1 MRSVAGRS
9 MIRMLLKRTVS
20 HKKSLGRRLTAISL
34 VSLLFFTSA
43 FVFAGSL
50 PGQTRTSVAVQA
62 AEEPAP
68 VPYQPELS
76 VELAAHSAIAIETG
90 RMRRLYAKNADILMN
105 IPSASKIMTA
115 LIACERLSLD
125 TPITISKVA
134 AEAAAKETTGDDVV
148 LHNGDKYPLE
158 YLLLRLIF
166 YNSDAAALAIAEQI
180 SGVEETFVELMNA
193 KAVSYELKDTVYRNS
208 TGQPIVL
215 PAEQPEVTGQPEPSV
230 APASEAPP
238 LQYTTVSDLARLV
251 SLAMLDEDF
260 AKILRTDSEYL
271 VLDGEVLVAM
281 RNAVQSI
288 WTLSENRVTGAFYC
302 ESQSQSYLITI
313 GKVNDISLVM
323 VTAAGSISGRLSDT
337 LNLIAA
343 IGESYVQTRLVEA
356 GEAFSV
362 EKEQTTDGEV
372 FGLIYKRNVLYIHP
386 RNDLFLV
393 SPIQYNSFGPHR
405 RPIELGMTVGQVV
418 FTLKDGTVIAV
429 DVGPDRQI
437 LSSITL
443 VNQALNILQK
453 NDNLLFVLMIS
464 CSLLMLGMLVHVM
477 RRMIRLIRLQI
488 LLRLEKR
495 SRR

>member
-1 MRSVAGRS
+1 MNARRTGSP
-9 MIRMLLKRTVS
+9 LK
-20 HKKSLGRRLTAISL
+20 HPCRRWMAVSL
-34 VSLLFFTSA
+34 VSLLLIAATA
-43 FVFAGSL
+43 VFAMAV
-50 PGQTRTSVAVQA
+50 QTRPSLTLLASEQPT
-62 AEEPAP
+62 PA
-68 VPYQPELS
+68 PYQPELEI
-76 VELAAHSAIAIETG
+76 ELAAHSAIAVETG

-115 LIACERLSLD
+115 LIACERLSLN

-134 AEAAAKETTGDDVV
+134 AEAGAKETTGDDVI
-148 LHNGDKYPLE
+148 LHNGDKYPLQ

-166 YNSDAAALAIAEQI
+166 YDSDAAALAIAEQI
-180 SGVEETFVELMNA
+180 SGIEETFVELMNA
-193 KAVSYELKDTVYRNS
+193 KAASFELKDTIFRNS
-208 TGQPIVL
+208 TGQPIVI
-215 PAEQPEVTGQPEPSV
+215 PSDDQK
-230 APASEAPP
+230 SEADPKPTGVPGAEPIP

-251 SLAMLDEDF
+251 SQAMLDDDF
-260 AKILRTDSEYL
+260 AKIIRTDSEYL

-288 WTLSENRVTGAFYC
+288 WTLSENQVTGAFYC
-302 ESQSQSYLITI
+302 ENQSQSYLITI

-323 VTAAGSISGRLSDT
+323 ITAAGSISGRLTDT
-337 LNLIAA
+337 LNLIDALGDTY
-343 IGESYVQTRLVEA
+343 IQTRLVDA
-356 GEAFSV
+356 GEAFQV
-362 EKEQTTDGEV
+362 EQERTIDGEV
-372 FGLIYKRNVLYIHP
+372 FGLIFKRNVLYVHP

-418 FTLKDGTVIAV
+418 FTLKDGTIIAV

-443 VNQALNILQK
+443 VNQALNILQN

-464 CSLLMLGMLVHVM
+464 CALLLFGLCVHVA
-477 RRMIRLIRLQI
+477 RRMVRLIRLQI